1 MPSPEHIPTHET
13 IRTVLK
19 LVPPKEMELFF
30 ADYFSK
36 VITDIIPCDA
46 VPESEDKSQSHR
58 PKLAFDGQ
66 EVRASWRRGETSRK
80 KKGAI
85 SVSVYECASKSVL
98 GYTTTDCKGTEDK
111 AFVSIIPKLSVM
123 NNAIVCADAIN
134 TKKVVFDEF
143 NKYGIDYLFPVK
155 DNRKVLREAMNS
167 AFENAP
173 DSDHLVY
180 VASPEKSSGRITE
193 RKYTLIKAPLN
204 LPNDQSLFNR
214 TKCLLRYETITQQ
227 YNKAKPKN
235 TKTPSTEIKDYITSL
250 DFSQESFKELIH
262 SIEVYWSIESHH
274 NTLDTVFMQDFMNM
288 CDKEHLS
295 NRIGINKIVYNI
307 LTYQRQLQGLK
318 SKTPTYPFLADKCN
332 KDPETAFAFL
342 CAYWTAGA
350 PQPVKTPKRI
360 PTLITD

>member
-1 MPSPEHIPTHET
+1 M
-13 IRTVLK
+13 
-19 LVPPKEMELFF
+19 
-30 ADYFSK
+30 
-36 VITDIIPCDA
+36 
-46 VPESEDKSQSHR
+46 
-58 PKLAFDGQ
+58 
-66 EVRASWRRGETSRK
+66 
-80 KKGAI
+80 
-85 SVSVYECASKSVL
+85 
-98 GYTTTDCKGTEDK
+98 
-111 AFVSIIPKLSVM
+111 
-123 NNAIVCADAIN
+123 
-134 TKKVVFDEF
+134 
-143 NKYGIDYLFPVK
+143 
-155 DNRKVLREAMNS
+155 
-167 AFENAP
+167 
-173 DSDHLVY
+173 
-180 VASPEKSSGRITE
+180 
-193 RKYTLIKAPLN
+193 N